1 MFYDRMRHLLFYK
14 WSAMKIIVTF
24 SLFFLLTACQ
34 VLPNTE
40 TTATTNEPLL
50 APHVAENVNNDL
62 SLDEEEGLSHLA
74 DESEDAL
81 ADTSIDTQIVSQPVY
96 KNLWLKLAEDFSF
109 DVPDNKNI
117 AKYRD
122 YYLSHPKHLEQVSKR
137 AEPFLYLIVEKIE
150 AKNLPLE
157 LALLPVVES
166 AFDPFAYSSSRAAG
180 LWQFMPVTGKRFG
193 LKQNWWYDGR
203 RDVFASTEAA
213 LSYMV
218 YLHDFLNN
226 DWLHAIAA
234 YNSGEGRVQNSVR
247 KNKRVNK
254 EYDFWNLSLPKET
267 QNYVPK
273 LLALVDILRNHEQYN
288 VTLPFIPNKQVLT
301 SVDTGSQVDLAYA
314 AKLANLSVAEIQLLN
329 PAFNHWATSP
339 EGPYKLLIPTRVAQQ
354 FTEQLANTTPERLVR
369 WDRYKVRAGDSL
381 SVIAKRMG
389 TTTQVLKQ
397 INNLDNSLIRVG
409 QPLLIPIASKGHEK
423 ELYAQAK
430 RFQDPVTEKGKNKR
444 KIQYKVVDGDSLWDI
459 SRRYNVTYQEIA
471 KWNKISTRK
480 TLRPG
485 QKLTIW
491 KIDGASQG
499 SDVARTAVH
508 YEVRSGDSI
517 GTIAN
522 KYDVKTA
529 DILRW
534 NNLNKRQYIKPGQ
547 KLTIYSTK
555 KQRTEPVLDSISYTV
570 VAGDSLSV
578 IAENFNVKISDL
590 TRWNL
595 LSGKLGIKPGQKLT
609 IYTAGQKN
617 TNMAAASQRYTV
629 QPGDSLSVIANK
641 FNVQTKDVKQWNQLN
656 DKEYIKPGQQLTIQA
671 TGTSRVQLPIN
682 PVIYTVQR
690 GDSLSLIAA
699 KFNVKITD
707 LQDWNNLSDNKY
719 IQVGQKLTVYA
730 TSAQKFKPVA
740 YTVKMGDSLGVI
752 ATNFNVKADDLKH
765 WNQLDDKA
773 YLIPGQELTVYTE

>member
-1 MFYDRMRHLLFYK
+1 
-14 WSAMKIIVTF
+14 MKIIVSF
-24 SLFFLLTACQ
+24 SLLFLLTACQ
-34 VLPNTE
+34 VIPNTE
-40 TTATTNEPLL
+40 TTVTTNDPLHTSH
-50 APHVAENVNNDL
+50 AADDVVESVNYDV

-74 DESEDAL
+74 DESEGVI
-81 ADTSIDTQIVSQPVY
+81 ADSTKTDLQAVSPPVY

-109 DVPDNKNI
+109 DVPDNENI

-122 YYLSHPKHLEQVSKR
+122 YYLSHPKYLEQVSKR

-150 AKNLPLE
+150 AKHLPLE
-157 LALLPVVES
+157 LALLPIVES
-166 AFDPFAYSSSRAAG
+166 AFDPFAYSSSSASG

-213 LSYMV
+213 LSYMI
-218 YLHDFLNN
+218 YLHDFLDN

-247 KNKRVNK
+247 KNKRANK

-288 VTLPFIPNKQVLT
+288 VTLPVIPNKQVLT
-301 SVDTGSQVDLAYA
+301 YVDTGSQVDLAYA

-339 EGPYKLLIPTRVAQQ
+339 EGPYKLLVPTRIAEQ
-354 FTEQLANTTPERLVR
+354 FTAELAKTSPENLIR
-369 WDRYKVRAGDSL
+369 WDRYKVRSGDSL

-389 TTTQVLKQ
+389 TTTQVLEQ

-409 QPLLIPIASKGHEK
+409 QPLLIPVASKGHEN

-430 RFQDPVTEKGKNKR
+430 RFQDPATEKGQNKR
-444 KIQYKVVDGDSLWDI
+444 KIQYQVVDGDSLWDI
-459 SRRYNVTYQEIA
+459 SRRYNVTYQDIA

-491 KIDGASQG
+491 KVDGASRNTQI
-499 SDVARTAVH
+499 ARTAVH

-555 KQRTEPVLDSISYTV
+555 KQVTEPALESISYTV

-578 IAENFNVKISDL
+578 IAKNFNVKTSDL

-595 LSGKLGIKPGQKLT
+595 LSGKLRIKPGQKLT
-609 IYTAGQKN
+609 IYTAEQKK
-617 TNMAAASQRYTV
+617 TNMSASSQRYTV

-641 FNVQTKDVKQWNQLN
+641 FDVQTADLKQWNQLN
-656 DKEYIKPGQQLTIQA
+656 DKQYIKPGQQLIIQGEEKTLGA
-671 TGTSRVQLPIN
+671 QKSVS

-690 GDSLSLIAA
+690 GDSLSVIAA
-699 KFNVKITD
+699 KFNVKTTD
-707 LQDWNNLSDNKY
+707 LKDWNNLSNNKY
-719 IQVGQKLTVYA
+719 IQIGQKLTVFA
-730 TSAQKFKPVA
+730 ASAQQSKSVA
-740 YTVKMGDSLGVI
+740 YTVQMGDSLGVI
-752 ATNFNVKADDLKH
+752 ANNFNVKTDDLKR
-765 WNQLDDKA
+765 WNQLGDKA
-773 YLIPGQELTVYTE
+773 YLMPGQELTVYTE